1 MRDIELLLKL
11 LAEHVYTAQPPIRDA
26 GDFRD
31 WLLKCSE
38 LAGTSATVEQFI
50 ISLRKEEQ

>member
-1 MRDIELLLKL
+1 MRDIELFLKL
-11 LAEHVYTAQPPIRDA
+11 LSERVYTAQPPIRDA

-38 LAGTSATVEQFI
+38 LAGASATMQEFFRQQ
-50 ISLRKEEQ
+50 L